1 MRVLFIHPALQSAE
15 GHYGFISVAEQ
26 LGAYQVEADVASA
39 PVWDLVVGTYD
50 LVHVSLSQLE
60 YEPVL
65 LERLRA
71 LRAAGVKVVVDID
84 QPLQRGRLGELRRQ
98 VAAAGDLVRV
108 YQHAVEVQALL
119 PAGTRVVTVAE
130 PPLRVNLDA
139 QPTERAGVVFW
150 PAGTENEQMRLIDWA
165 ALLAGNPELAGHYRL
180 HLAEWSEAHYQSE
193 VVPHPELLRNLRAGG
208 TAAMR
213 VALQM
218 LARDKR
224 TLQQLLRA
232 IPAGVAL
239 PTTPFVV
246 NRAPVDQPLGLAT
259 ELAVTNGYRTL
270 SADYTELLRRN
281 PRASSAVPQQEP
293 YARLARSRRTQH
305 WNELFATNRLYVLP
319 SGFAGD
325 EAPQQETLSLLA
337 LAAGCIPV
345 GGPKHRYVT
354 QLGGGRPGQA
364 LYKATKRLLSDPAYF
379 AQELARLRALA
390 AQNDSL
396 LTLVAAYHT
405 LLA

>member
-1 MRVLFIHPALQSAE
+1 MRVLFVHPALQSAE
-15 GHYGFISVAEQ
+15 GHYGFISLAQQV
-26 LGAYQVEADVASA
+26 GAYEVEADVASA
-39 PVWDLVVGTYD
+39 PVWDLVPGTYD

-65 LERLRA
+65 QERLQA

-98 VAAAGDLVRV
+98 VAAGADLVRV
-108 YQHAVEVQALL
+108 YQHAADVQVLL
-119 PAGTRVVTVAE
+119 PAGTRIVTIAE
-130 PPLRVNLDA
+130 TPLQLSLEA
-139 QPTERAGVVFW
+139 QPAERAGVVFW

-165 ALLAGNPELAGHYRL
+165 ALLAGSSDLAGRYRL
-180 HLAEWSEAHYQSE
+180 HLAEWSEGHYQSE
-193 VVPHPELLRNLRAGG
+193 VVPHPTLLRNLRAGG

-224 TLQQLLRA
+224 TLVQLLRSV
-232 IPAGVAL
+232 PAGVVI
-239 PTTPFVV
+239 PSTPFVV
-246 NRAPVDQPLGLAT
+246 NRTPVDQPLGLAT

-270 SADYTELLRRN
+270 SADYSELLRRN
-281 PRASSAVPQQEP
+281 PRASSAVPQAEP

-319 SGFAGD
+319 AGFAGD
-325 EAPQQETLSLLA
+325 EAPQQEILSLLA
-337 LAAGCIPV
+337 LAAGCVPV
-345 GGPKHRYVT
+345 GGPQYRYVT

-364 LYKATKRLLSDPAYF
+364 LFKATRRLLTDPVYF
-379 AQELARLRALA
+379 AQELARLRAKA
-390 AQNDSL
+390 AQNSSVA
-396 LTLVAAYHT
+396 TLVTAYQT